1 MAKDDTPD
9 ITTLGSRTVYR
20 NHWMTVREDAIRRR
34 DGSTGIY
41 GVIDK
46 PDFVVVAP
54 LHADGSL
61 QLVQQFRYPIGAR
74 CWEFP
79 SGTWGPI
86 GTDPALVAQHELQE
100 ETGLTAAT
108 LTHAGYLYADP
119 GTINQGYHIFLAT
132 GLTAC
137 AAAPEQEEQDIV
149 SRAFSRAEFESMLLD
164 GAITAA
170 EVAACFGLLR
180 LRGLL

>member
-1 MAKDDTPD
+1 MGEDDTQD
-9 ITTLGSRTVYR
+9 ITTLGSKVVYR
-20 NHWMTVREDAIRRR
+20 NNWMTVREDAIRRR

-46 PDFVVVAP
+46 PDFVVVVP

-79 SGTWGPI
+79 SGTWGRV

-108 LTHAGYLYADP
+108 LTHVGHLYADP
-119 GTINQGYHIFLAT
+119 GTINQGYHVFLAT

-137 AAAPEQEEQDIV
+137 SAAPEQEEQDMV
-149 SRAFSRAEFESMLLD
+149 TRAFNRSEFEAMLLD
-164 GAITAA
+164 GTITAA
-170 EVAACFGLLR
+170 EVVASFGLLR
-180 LRGLL
+180 LKRLL